1 MFRVEEGEAM
11 TKFLLESFK
20 AFVVNKLNI
29 NFRSFNLL
37 LTAVALAL
45 LQGCSTMPDRLP
57 AVPDD
62 LTSKAEIPEMPGVR
76 YVAGG
81 DAADLTRA
89 ALEALKREKDYLAQ
103 QGHVGPT
110 PPAIF
115 LAISGGGDNGAFA
128 AGLLNAWTET
138 GTRPEFRLVTG
149 ISTGALIAP
158 FAFLGSKYD
167 ATLKQVYT
175 TISPKD
181 VLEKRSLLGGVL
193 SDAMADNRPLLA
205 LTRKFVTEDLLK
217 EIAAEH
223 AKGRMLLVATSD
235 LDARRGI
242 IWDMGKIATY
252 GGPKALDLF
261 IKVLVASTSIPG
273 AFPPMMIDVVA
284 DGKHYQE
291 MHVDG
296 GVVAQVFAYPA
307 AIRLGEEAASVGVRR
322 ERKLYI
328 IRNARLDAEWMQV
341 ERSTMDIASR
351 AVASMIQ
358 SQGVG
363 DLYRIYAT
371 AQRDNVE
378 FNLAFI
384 PPSFNAPHK
393 EEFDTEYMQ
402 ALYDLA
408 YNMARRGYPWTNVPP
423 GFVLPRTVSV
433 GK

>member
-1 MFRVEEGEAM
+1 MSGFFAQ
-11 TKFLLESFK
+11 SFK
-20 AFVVNKLNI
+20 AIAVNKLNI
-29 NFRSFNLL
+29 HFRSIGLL
-37 LTAVALAL
+37 AAVALAV
-45 LQGCSTMPDRLP
+45 LQGCSTVPDRLP
-57 AVPDD
+57 AVPDE
-62 LTSKAEIPEMPGVR
+62 LTGDAEIPGMPGVR

-81 DAADLTRA
+81 DATELAKA
-89 ALEALKREKDYLAQ
+89 ALDALKRESDYLAQ
-103 QGHVGPT
+103 QGHMGRPT

-128 AGLLNAWTET
+128 AGLLNGWTET
-138 GTRPEFRLVTG
+138 GTRPEFKLVTG

-181 VLEKRSLLGGVL
+181 VLNKRSLLGGVL
-193 SDAMADNRPLLA
+193 SDAMADNRPLLT
-205 LTRKFVTEDLLK
+205 LTRKFVTEDMLK
-217 EIAAEH
+217 EIAAEY

-273 AFPPMMIDVVA
+273 AFPPMMIDVVV

-307 AIRLGEEAASVGVRR
+307 AIRVSEEAASVGVSR

-341 ERSTMDIASR
+341 DRSTMGIASR

-371 AQRDNVE
+371 ANRDGVD

-384 PPSFNAPHK
+384 PASFNAPHK
-393 EEFDTEYMQ
+393 EEFDTEYMR

-408 YNMARRGYPWTNVPP
+408 YNMALKGYPWTHVPP
-423 GFVLPRTVSV
+423 GFVLPRPVSA

>member
-1 MFRVEEGEAM
+1 MS
-11 TKFLLESFK
+11 KFIVKSFK
-20 AFVVNKLNI
+20 ACVVKKLN
-29 NFRSFNLL
+29 FDLRSLNLL
-37 LTAVALAL
+37 LTALVLAL
-45 LQGCSTMPDRLP
+45 LQGCSTVPDRLP

-62 LTSKAEIPEMPGVR
+62 LTGKAEIPGMPGVR

-81 DAADLTRA
+81 DATELTQA
-89 ALEALKREKDYLAQ
+89 AHDALKREKDYLAQ
-103 QGHVGPT
+103 HGHVGHL

-138 GTRPEFRLVTG
+138 GTRPEFKLVTG

-158 FAFLGSKYD
+158 FAFLGPKYD

-193 SDAMADNRPLLA
+193 SDAMADNRPLLT

-217 EIAAEH
+217 EVAAEY
-223 AKGRMLLVATSD
+223 AKGRMLLVGTSD

-261 IKVLVASTSIPG
+261 VKVLVASTSIPG
-273 AFPPMMIDVVA
+273 AFPPMMIDVVV

-296 GVVAQVFAYPA
+296 GVVAQVFVYPA
-307 AIRLGEEAASVGVRR
+307 AIRLVEEAASVGVSR

-328 IRNARLDAEWMQV
+328 IRNARLDADWMQV
-341 ERSTMDIASR
+341 ERSTMGIASR

-371 AQRDNVE
+371 ANRDGVE
-378 FNLAFI
+378 YNLAFI
-384 PPSFNAPHK
+384 PASFNAPHK
-393 EEFDTEYMQ
+393 EEFDTEYMR
-402 ALYDLA
+402 ALYNTA
-408 YNMARRGYPWTNVPP
+408 YNMALKGYPWTHVPP
-423 GFVLPRTVSV
+423 GFVAPRAVSA